1 MASNKPNQDDGDT
14 LHDDSNG
21 GPFLSDDTIAGTA
34 VEYARQSEKLSLQKS
49 EAELHGQMPDLA
61 VEARF
66 VTPQDPVIVTSKGNR
81 LPPVPLSEAHKLNI
95 LKDELQGSAQ
105 ALDEKNAYQQAK
117 TIEAAVDAPASTSV
131 AQRASLDHSDD
142 SEPAWSSK
150 KLPDLG
156 VEERRR
162 KTTKKMQHE
171 MADGKVEEE
180 AAKVKVRSKTSKIS
194 KTRTK
199 TKPSSAAMQPSAE
212 GTLQRAMPPSHT
224 HPLFPPLPLYGP
236 PSLLRNLQS
245 FTLRA
250 SSFCL
255 SLSFLGVIVLGS
267 LFTSIPGALRR
278 IACYLT
284 LRDPDANRPLYAE
297 EKRRKQLRRDMDRS
311 WKRLQLQQQLS
322 SVGSGDAQ
330 PPYEPSEEDPAGAG
344 VGDST
349 YTPTAGGPDPLMP
362 DVAHY
367 ARRVG
372 LDVEAY
378 EVQTEDGFI
387 IDLWHVI
394 DPNEDTPR
402 PAEARANRGPGLLF
416 DETTPEQRAA
426 TEQAMFDEYKQKS
439 SGRKPKFPVLL
450 VHGLLQSAGAY
461 CVNDDESLAF
471 YLCKS
476 GYDVW
481 LGNNRCG
488 FQPRHAVLK
497 PSDPR
502 MWCWNIRQMGVFDL
516 PALASRVLRETRFA
530 RLGLVCHSQGTTEA
544 LVALAKEQRPALGE
558 ALTVFCALAPAV
570 YAGRLIGKMYFKF
583 MRVISPAMF
592 RVMFGIHAFI
602 PLMMQMH
609 PLIPAGLYGALGYR
623 VFSFLFEW
631 SDARWDRG
639 LRDRMFQFAPVYV
652 SAESMRWWLGREGF
666 ARHKCILA
674 TKEEWRREEAEAE
687 ADADADADAKVAEM
701 GEAGEETEENNEG
714 DDDKEDEAKGN
725 RLLGAK
731 AWYDERVPPFAL
743 WVCGRD
749 DLVDGRRLLKRL
761 LPRSVFAALDSGEG
775 SRSTSSGALRNLRE
789 PHVRVVHAKVLPD
802 YEHLDVIWAMDA
814 VDEVFGEIREVLWKT
829 CGVREYC
836 RVPRGC
842 ENVEEWE
849 DPAKNG
855 WKKQNGTAGAETAA
869 NSSSSETDSA

>member
-1 MASNKPNQDDGDT
+1 MASDT
-14 LHDDSNG
+14 SPLYGNDSATVEANG
-21 GPFLSDDTIAGTA
+21 FLSGGTLTETA
-34 VEYARQSEKLSLQKS
+34 IEYARQSEKLSLQEVS
-49 EAELHGQMPDLA
+49 ADSPDQQPDLA

-66 VTPQDPVIVTSKGNR
+66 VTPQDPVIVTTKGNR

-95 LKDELQGSAQ
+95 LRDELHGSAQ
-105 ALDEKNAYQQAK
+105 ALGEKAAYHEAK
-117 TIEAAVDAPASTSV
+117 EAEAETPIALHQDDLNLDLAPSPE
-131 AQRASLDHSDD
+131 QLLD
-142 SEPAWSSK
+142 
-150 KLPDLG
+150 PD
-156 VEERRR
+156 
-162 KTTKKMQHE
+162 K
-171 MADGKVEEE
+171 
-180 AAKVKVRSKTSKIS
+180 
-194 KTRTK
+194 KTRFHDRLK
-199 TKPSSAAMQPSAE
+199 TKLHMTGKSSSSAMQPSAE

-224 HPLFPPLPLYGP
+224 HPLFPSLPLYGP

-245 FTLRA
+245 SLLRV

-267 LFTSIPGALRR
+267 LFTSVPGALRR
-278 IACYLT
+278 VGCYLT

-297 EKRRKQLRRDMDRS
+297 EKRRKKLRREVDRS
-311 WKRLQLQQQLS
+311 WVRLQMSEASLARN
-322 SVGSGDAQ
+322 AQ
-330 PPYEPSEEDPAGAG
+330 ENCVISEDPAGAG
-344 VGDST
+344 VGAKT
-349 YTPTAGGPDPLMP
+349 YTPTAGGPDPLVP

-372 LDVEAY
+372 LDVEKF

-394 DPNEDTPR
+394 VPNEDTPR
-402 PAEARANRGPGLLF
+402 PAESRKHRGPGLLF
-416 DETTPEQRAA
+416 DETTPAERTAM
-426 TEQAMFDEYKQKS
+426 EQAMFDEHRNHSQQQQ
-439 SGRKPKFPVLL
+439 RREPKFPVLL

-461 CVNDDESLAF
+461 CVNDDDALAF

-516 PALASRVLRETRFA
+516 PALASRVLRETRFS

-558 ALTVFCALAPAV
+558 ALTVFCALAPAA

-592 RVMFGIHAFI
+592 RMMFGIHAFI
-602 PLMMQMH
+602 PLMMQIH
-609 PLIPAGLYGALGYR
+609 PWIPGRLYGMLGYR

-674 TKEEWRREEAEAE
+674 TKEQWRREEAEA
-687 ADADADADAKVAEM
+687 DAEVAEDF
-701 GEAGEETEENNEG
+701 EEGEEGEG
-714 DDDKEDEAKGN
+714 DDSDEAKDS
-725 RLLGAK
+725 RLLGSK
-731 AWYDERVPPFAL
+731 SWYDERVPPFAL

-761 LPRSVFAALDSGEG
+761 LPRSVFNAFESGEG
-775 SRSTSSGALRNLRE
+775 SRSTSSGTLRSLRE
-789 PHVRVVHAKVLPD
+789 PHVRVVHAKILPE

-814 VDEVFGEIREVLWKT
+814 VDEVFSEIREVLWKT
-829 CGVREYC
+829 CGVREQC
-836 RVPRGC
+836 RVPQGC
-842 ENVEEWE
+842 ENVEPWE
-849 DPAKNG
+849 DPAKREWKQTGTNG
-855 WKKQNGTAGAETAA
+855 CEAEREEEAGGETVI
-869 NSSSSETDSA
+869 STISEVDAT

>member
-1 MASNKPNQDDGDT
+1 MASNKPHQDGDPP
-14 LHDDSNG
+14 HDDSDDVYESSS
-21 GPFLSDDTIAGTA
+21 PFLSNETLAETA
-34 VEYARQSEKLSLQKS
+34 IEFARHSEKLSLQKP
-49 EAELHGQMPDLA
+49 EAEPPGQEPDLA

-66 VTPQDPVIVTSKGNR
+66 VTPQDPVIVTTRGNR

-95 LKDELQGSAQ
+95 LKDELRGSSQ
-105 ALDEKNAYQQAK
+105 ALDEKDAYRQAK
-117 TIEAAVDAPASTSV
+117 TIEADNTPSTRPSPDRSDSDPARSP
-131 AQRASLDHSDD
+131 
-142 SEPAWSSK
+142 E
-150 KLPDLG
+150 KLLNLG
-156 VEERRR
+156 NEERKNR
-162 KTTKKMQHE
+162 KQKTHHE
-171 MADGKVEEE
+171 KIKAKAYACTHAHGK
-180 AAKVKVRSKTSKIS
+180 SS
-194 KTRTK
+194 
-199 TKPSSAAMQPSAE
+199 SSAIQPSAE

-284 LRDPDANRPLYAE
+284 FRNPDADRPLYSE
-297 EKRRKQLRRDMDRS
+297 EKRRKKLRRDMDRS
-311 WKRLQLQQQLS
+311 WKRLQLSESGRARDPQQQCEFS
-322 SVGSGDAQ
+322 
-330 PPYEPSEEDPAGAG
+330 EDPAGAG

-349 YTPTAGGPDPLMP
+349 YTPTAGGPDPLIP

-372 LDVEAY
+372 LDVETF

-402 PAEARANRGPGLLF
+402 SAEARKDRGPGLIF
-416 DETTPEQRAA
+416 DETTPEERAA
-426 TEQAMFDEYKQKS
+426 AEKAMFDEYSSNKQQQ
-439 SGRKPKFPVLL
+439 RRCKPKFPVLL

-461 CVNDDESLAF
+461 CVNDDDSLAF

-488 FQPRHAVLK
+488 FKPRHAVLK

-516 PALASRVLRETRFA
+516 PALASRVLRETRFS

-558 ALTVFCALAPAV
+558 ALTVFCALAPAA

-592 RVMFGIHAFI
+592 RIMFGIHAFI
-602 PLMMQMH
+602 PLMMQVH
-609 PLIPAGLYGALGYR
+609 PLIPGGLYGSLGYR

-674 TKEEWRREEAEAE
+674 TKEEWRREEAEADAEAKAGDEGDEGEEADEDE
-687 ADADADADAKVAEM
+687 ADADESE
-701 GEAGEETEENNEG
+701 EAR
-714 DDDKEDEAKGN
+714 DN
-725 RLLGAK
+725 RARGSK

-761 LPRSVFAALDSGEG
+761 LPRSVFTALDGGKG
-775 SRSTSSGALRNLRE
+775 SRSTSSGTLRSSRE
-789 PHVRVVHAKVLPD
+789 PHVRVVHAKILPE

-814 VDEVFGEIREVLWKT
+814 VDEVFSEIREVLWKT
-829 CGVREYC
+829 CGVREQC

-842 ENVEEWE
+842 ENVEPWE
-849 DPAKNG
+849 DPAKKK
-855 WKKQNGTAGAETAA
+855 WKQNDAGGRGDVEEV
-869 NSSSSETDSA
+869 SSSSETYAA

>member
-1 MASNKPNQDDGDT
+1 MASHKPHQDGDPPRHDDDDGLYDAHSP
-14 LHDDSNG
+14 L
-21 GPFLSDDTIAGTA
+21 LSDESLAQTA
-34 VEYARQSEKLSLQKS
+34 VEFARQSEKLSLQKP
-49 EAELHGQMPDLA
+49 EAGPPGQEPDLA

-66 VTPQDPVIVTSKGNR
+66 VTPQDPVIVTTKGNR

-95 LKDELQGSAQ
+95 LKDELQGGAQ
-105 ALDEKNAYQQAK
+105 ALDEKAEYRQAK
-117 TIEAAVDAPASTSV
+117 TTEPDSV
-131 AQRASLDHSDD
+131 AQQHPEESDVVRS
-142 SEPAWSSK
+142 SE
-150 KLPDLG
+150 KLLDLG
-156 VEERRR
+156 NEERRKKKKKIR
-162 KTTKKMQHE
+162 HGKIKAKTHTGSGS
-171 MADGKVEEE
+171 DG
-180 AAKVKVRSKTSKIS
+180 
-194 KTRTK
+194 
-199 TKPSSAAMQPSAE
+199 PSSMQPSAE

-236 PSLLRNLQS
+236 PTMLRKLQS
-245 FTLRA
+245 ITFRA

-267 LFTSIPGALRR
+267 LFTSIPGAFRR
-278 IACYLT
+278 IACRLT
-284 LRDPDANRPLYAE
+284 FRDPDANRPLYAE

-311 WKRLQLQQQLS
+311 WKRRRLS
-322 SVGSGDAQ
+322 
-330 PPYEPSEEDPAGAG
+330 ESEVARPQRCENSEDPAGAG

-349 YTPTAGGPDPLMP
+349 YTPTAGGPDPLVP

-372 LDVEAY
+372 LDVEMF

-402 PAEARANRGPGLLF
+402 PAEARKNRGPGLLF
-416 DETTPEQRAA
+416 DETTPEERLA
-426 TEQAMFDEYKQKS
+426 TEQAMFEEKS
-439 SGRKPKFPVLL
+439 QSQPRRKPKFPVLL

-461 CVNDDESLAF
+461 CVNDDDSFAF

-516 PALASRVLRETRFA
+516 PALASRVLRETKFS

-558 ALTVFCALAPAV
+558 ALTVFCALAPAA

-583 MRVISPAMF
+583 MRVISPGMF
-592 RVMFGIHAFI
+592 RIMFGIHAFI
-602 PLMMQMH
+602 PLMMQVH
-609 PLIPAGLYGALGYR
+609 PMLPGVLYGWLGYR

-674 TKEEWRREEAEAE
+674 TKEEWRREEAEAAE
-687 ADADADADAKVAEM
+687 A
-701 GEAGEETEENNEG
+701 EACACEKDEVGGEEDN
-714 DDDKEDEAKGN
+714 DEVKDG
-725 RLLGAK
+725 RLPGST

-749 DLVDGRRLLKRL
+749 DLVDGHRLLKRL
-761 LPRSVFAALDSGEG
+761 LPRSIFTALDRGKG
-775 SRSTSSGALRNLRE
+775 SRSTNSGMLRSIRE
-789 PHVRVVHAKVLPD
+789 PHVRVVHAKVIPD

-814 VDEVFGEIREVLWKT
+814 VDEVFCEIREVLWKT
-829 CGVREYC
+829 CGVRESC

-842 ENVEEWE
+842 ENVDPWE
-849 DPAKNG
+849 DPALQWKENG
-855 WKKQNGTAGAETAA
+855 SGGKSDVEEASGGDAVL
-869 NSSSSETDSA
+869 SSSETDAA